1 MKDADGT
8 IERLLAGLRDAE
20 PPGGME
26 RRILEALDGM
36 EVRQGVAS
44 ASLWRLPFR
53 PAIAM
58 LLACTVTLMA
68 IFTVEQ
74 RKHVPGQPHGT
85 PGQALVPV
93 KPHGTLH
100 GRLGQAGQATEGL
113 NGAPN
118 IFSSLRVGQKPQR
131 SNGAALRQLPPVKHP
146 QNAPAAGETQT
157 ASFPAPPLPLTEQ
170 ERLLLRLAHRGDA
183 DNMAILNPVTRAAQ
197 TAKATEQ
204 FQQFFAI
211 NATEMR
217 SQSE

>member
-1 MKDADGT
+1 MRDADGT

-26 RRILEALDGM
+26 RRILEALDGIGAR
-36 EVRQGVAS
+36 EVAGS
-44 ASLWRLPFR
+44 TSLWRRPLR

-58 LLACTVTLMA
+58 LLACTVILMVA
-68 IFTVEQ
+68 FTVQQ
-74 RKHVPGQPHGT
+74 RKQVPGQ
-85 PGQALVPV
+85 QFVPL
-93 KPHGTLH
+93 KP
-100 GRLGQAGQATEGL
+100 TEGL

-118 IFSSLRVGQKPQR
+118 IFSSLRVGPKPQHALGDQRVR
-131 SNGAALRQLPPVKHP
+131 SNGAAVRQLPPVKHP
-146 QNAPAAGETQT
+146 QDAPAVGETQT

-183 DNMAILNPVTRAAQ
+183 DTTAILNPAVRAAQ

-211 NATEMR
+211 DATEMR

>member
-1 MKDADGT
+1 MRDADRT

-26 RRILEALDGM
+26 RRILEALHGREAR
-36 EVRQGVAS
+36 EVAAS
-44 ASLWRLPFR
+44 ASLWRRPLR

-58 LLACTVTLMA
+58 LLACTVILMVGIAVHHQQRHPPATLSHSTRA
-68 IFTVEQ
+68 D
-74 RKHVPGQPHGT
+74 
-85 PGQALVPV
+85 
-93 KPHGTLH
+93 
-100 GRLGQAGQATEGL
+100 
-113 NGAPN
+113 
-118 IFSSLRVGQKPQR
+118 
-131 SNGAALRQLPPVKHP
+131 LRQTTRPEVVVQKVSTVPRRTTSRIPVRHP
-146 QNAPAAGETQT
+146 HDAPGAGETQT

-183 DNMAILNPVTRAAQ
+183 DNMAILNPDTRAAQ
-197 TAKATEQ
+197 TAKAAEQ

>member
-1 MKDADGT
+1 MRDADRT

-36 EVRQGVAS
+36 GARKVA
-44 ASLWRLPFR
+44 ASTSRWRRPLR

-58 LLACTVTLMA
+58 LVACTVILMVA
-68 IFTVEQ
+68 FTVQQ
-74 RKHVPGQPHGT
+74 RTHVPGQRF
-85 PGQALVPV
+85 VPL
-93 KPHGTLH
+93 KPKP
-100 GRLGQAGQATEGL
+100 GL

-118 IFSSLRVGQKPQR
+118 IVSSRQGSQKPQR
-131 SNGAALRQLPPVKHP
+131 VRSHR
-146 QNAPAAGETQT
+146 ETTQT

-170 ERLLLRLAHRGDA
+170 EKLLLRLAHRGDS
-183 DNMAILNPVTRAAQ
+183 DSTAILNPDVRAAQ

-211 NATEMR
+211 NAKEMR

>member
-8 IERLLAGLRDAE
+8 IERLLAGLREAK

-26 RRILEALDGM
+26 RRILEAIDGV
-36 EVRQGVAS
+36 EAREAVAS
-44 ASLWRLPFR
+44 ASHWRLPFR

-58 LLACTVTLMA
+58 LLACTVILMA
-68 IFTVEQ
+68 VFTVEQ
-74 RKHVPGQPHGT
+74 RKHVPGQ
-85 PGQALVPV
+85 QLVPL

-100 GRLGQAGQATEGL
+100 GRPGQAGQATEGL

-146 QNAPAAGETQT
+146 HDAPAAGETQT

-183 DNMAILNPVTRAAQ
+183 DNMAILNPDARAAQ
-197 TAKATEQ
+197 TAKAAEQ